1 MLNFFLFQTRTRW
14 AGGRM
19 IGACPSHLGRRLWQS
34 FYINMTLT
42 WYAEHIRWDTLN
54 IFVPSFAKHF
64 CTMLNIFL
72 IVVHYRWWK
81 TDTSSLPSDSWW
93 LCSLRQTTAESLIMQ
108 VKFIHSI
115 LPQFSVAK
123 VTLQSQMFFRC
134 LPVCLSVSNT
144 PQQLELIILHHS
156 SFIIHP
162 SFISRLLSFSSCF
175 IYFCVQVFIKFYTFV
190 KMAFVIQKLHF
201 IASSCNRESYS
212 QLNQHTM

>member
-1 MLNFFLFQTRTRW
+1 MRPTDVPDQGLLCDLLWSDPGTVVVKYFCAMLNIFLLQTRTRW
-14 AGGRM
+14 AGGRT

-72 IVVHYRWWK
+72 NVVHYRWWK

-93 LCSLRQTTAESLIMQ
+93 LCSLHQTTAESLIMQ

-115 LPQFSVAK
+115 LPQFFSGKSDSRIAN
-123 VTLQSQMFFRC
+123 
-134 LPVCLSVSNT
+134 VCPS
-144 PQQLELIILHHS
+144 IHHKN
-156 SFIIHP
+156 P
-162 SFISRLLSFSSCF
+162 LLLLSLKPFDH
-175 IYFCVQVFIKFYTFV
+175 Q
-190 KMAFVIQKLHF
+190 A
-201 IASSCNRESYS
+201 
-212 QLNQHTM
+212 

>member
-1 MLNFFLFQTRTRW
+1 MRPTDVPDQGLLCDLLWSDPGTVVVKYFCAMLNIFLLQTRTRW

-72 IVVHYRWWK
+72 IVVYYRWWK

-93 LCSLRQTTAESLIMQ
+93 LCSLHQTTAESLIMQ

-115 LPQFSVAK
+115 IPKFFSRKSDSRIAN
-123 VTLQSQMFFRC
+123 
-134 LPVCLSVSNT
+134 VCPLVS
-144 PQQLELIILHHS
+144 
-156 SFIIHP
+156 
-162 SFISRLLSFSSCF
+162 
-175 IYFCVQVFIKFYTFV
+175 
-190 KMAFVIQKLHF
+190 
-201 IASSCNRESYS
+201 
-212 QLNQHTM
+212 